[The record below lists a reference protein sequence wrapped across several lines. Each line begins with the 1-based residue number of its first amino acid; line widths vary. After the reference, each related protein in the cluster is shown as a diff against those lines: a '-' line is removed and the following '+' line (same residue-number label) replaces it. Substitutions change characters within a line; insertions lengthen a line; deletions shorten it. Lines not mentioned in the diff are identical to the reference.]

1 MGAKTAHNLGKA
13 LGHSKTDKRIDI
25 LRRLQDAGSISEAAR
40 RAGVSYKAAWQAID
54 ILSNL
59 AGTPLVEKVVGGS
72 GGGGAQLTQAGKDL
86 LKASVHLEFAKSQA
100 VKHATAPGSAASQ
113 ATGMLGFRTTMRNQF
128 PCTVS
133 AVVKKG
139 GFVRV
144 TLTTKGA
151 TVFHSLITSASAEL
165 LELAVGQTAWLL
177 CKATAVLI
185 TRAPKDTQ
193 RNREKNRVKGVVE
206 RKSRSG
212 SHSEVNLLIE
222 PGITLVGFADP
233 LFKLRL
239 GDQAVAEIDASALV
253 LAMAQ

>member
-86 LKASVHLEFAKSQA
+86 LKASVHLELAKSQV
-100 VKHATAPGSAASQ
+100 VKHATAPATAASQ

-128 PCTVS
+128 PCTVA

-144 TLTTKGA
+144 SLSTKGG

-165 LELAVGQTAWLL
+165 L

-185 TRAPKDTQ
+185 TLDSKDKQ
-193 RNREKNRVKGVVE
+193 KNRVQGLVE
-206 RKSRSG
+206 RKSRGG
-212 SHSEVNLLIE
+212 SHCEVNLLVE

-233 LFKLRL
+233 LVKLRV
-239 GDQAVAEIDASALV
+239 GDQAVAEIEASALV
-253 LAMAQ
+253 LAMAH

>member
-86 LKASVHLEFAKSQA
+86 LKASVHLELAKSQV
-100 VKHATAPGSAASQ
+100 VKHATAPATAASQ

-128 PCTVS
+128 PCTVA

-144 TLTTKGA
+144 SLSTKGG

-165 LELAVGQTAWLL
+165 LELAVGQAAWLL

-185 TRAPKDTQ
+185 TLDSKDKQ
-193 RNREKNRVKGVVE
+193 KNRVQGLVE
-206 RKSRSG
+206 RKSRGG
-212 SHSEVNLLIE
+212 SHCEVNLLVE

-233 LFKLRL
+233 LVKLRV
-239 GDQAVAEIDASALV
+239 GDQAVAEIEASALV
-253 LAMAQ
+253 LAMAH